1 MWLCMN
7 DGFLSVVEAPY
18 AGEGMLAVRSR
29 MRSHIEDSFP
39 GVEIIETP
47 DRDYQFRA
55 LLPKEEVAQS
65 IARKIAG
72 IDYGNFKD
80 SVRSKPLSIAY
91 SSVWSTMLGYAESQG
106 GRSAYIYPDMSGYL
120 DDEPIPAGRG
130 VQIIRRG
137 SRRRSRRGS
146 RG

>member
-18 AGEGMLAVRSR
+18 AGEGMLAVRAR

-39 GVEIIETP
+39 GAEIIETP

-55 LLPKEEVAQS
+55 LLPKDEVAKS

-72 IDYGNFKD
+72 IDYRNFKD

-91 SSVWSTMLGYAESQG
+91 SDVWSTMLGYAEGQG
-106 GRSAYIYPDMSGYL
+106 GKSAYIFNETSGYL
-120 DDEPIPAGRG
+120 HDDIIPIGTG
-130 VQIIRRG
+130 VQVIRRG
-137 SRRRSRRGS
+137 SRRGSRR
-146 RG
+146 